1 MRIRWVALPVIAV
14 VTLLYLLGPSDDR
27 GRAERGNNDDAT
39 PPDRLRSEPG
49 VPSKPEA
56 PTKQEERPTPAADDV
71 LWTVRIVDPHD
82 RPIVGLLLVLGPSLR
97 EHITDAAG
105 RASTSA
111 PRDTADLSVRFPS
124 VGVVRR
130 VREPETV
137 IRLGHLVRVELAW
150 IDAPNG
156 ERISGGE
163 VEVLEAGHGVI
174 TLPRRDFGFYTHSV
188 PGKTMQFRLIRAPDG
203 HGVADSQVRNLG
215 PISWYAESVLVPVPV
230 WPEID
235 LIVRATWPDGSPAM
249 GAAICGVSLA
259 GRAIPIRANDAGDDG
274 RIRTHG
280 VPFLRGERLSVDVA
294 GKKGG
299 DNWHGGAEILLDQ
312 TKLDLGVSLATAG
325 NLIEL
330 GGGAG
335 GGRRG
340 RAGRRGH
347 PPAGSGILVVEVV
360 LSNGSPAHHARV
372 RIRSKGESWTVT
384 RSADTD
390 ARGILLFRNVP
401 SATYAVTV
409 EEPGF
414 VFTSKEIR
422 VGRTA
427 RLILREHRGW
437 TALVR
442 VVDAVGKPAPGA
454 RLRVF
459 PEEGP
464 EYVLLEEGVQV
475 MQILTDAYGEARLPH
490 LPYCKAQVRATLGSR
505 KAETRIAEGSGAALL
520 TLPGRR

>member
-1 MRIRWVALPVIAV
+1 MRIRWIALPVIAV
-14 VTLLYLLGPSDDR
+14 AALFYLLWPTDDHERADR
-27 GRAERGNNDDAT
+27 GPDDQAT

-49 VPSKPEA
+49 VPSAPEA
-56 PTKQEERPTPAADDV
+56 PTEQGERPTPAADHV
-71 LWTVRIVDPHD
+71 VWTVRIIGPHD
-82 RPIVGLLLVLGPSLR
+82 QPIGGLLLILGPPLR
-97 EHITDAAG
+97 EHITDATG

-111 PRDTADLSVRFPS
+111 PRYTTDLSVRFPS
-124 VGVVRR
+124 LGIVRP
-130 VREPETV
+130 VRAPETV
-137 IRLGHLVRVELAW
+137 IRLGHLVRVDLAW

-156 ERISGGE
+156 ERISGGD
-163 VEVLEAGHGVI
+163 VEVLEAGRGAI
-174 TLPRRDFGFYTHSV
+174 TLPRRDSGIYSHGV
-188 PGKTMQFRLIRAPDG
+188 AGETMRFRVNRAPDG
-203 HGVADSQVRNLG
+203 YGVADSQVRNLG
-215 PISWYAESVLVPVPV
+215 PISRYAKSVLVSVPI

-249 GAAICGVSLA
+249 GAAICGVRLA
-259 GRAIPIRANDAGDDG
+259 GRAIPTRANAAGDDG

-299 DNWHGGAEILLDQ
+299 DTWHGGAETLLDQ
-312 TKLDLGVSLATAG
+312 TKLDLGVSLATPG
-325 NLIEL
+325 NLIGL

-340 RAGRRGH
+340 RGGRRGY
-347 PPAGSGILVVEVV
+347 PPAGSGILEIEVV
-360 LSNGSPAHHARV
+360 RSNGSPAHHARV

-384 RSADTD
+384 RSAHTD

-414 VFTSKEIR
+414 VFTSNEIR

-427 RLILREHRGW
+427 LLILREPRGW

-442 VVDAVGKPAPGA
+442 VVDAAGKPAPGA

-490 LPYCKAQVRATLGSR
+490 LPHCKAQVRATLGSR
-505 KAETRIAEGSGAALL
+505 KAEARIAEGSGAALL
-520 TLPGRR
+520 TLSGRR